1 VADGDLD
8 VDEARGAGERI
19 LQGNALRLYGFGDE
33 SPS

>member
-1 VADGDLD
+1 
-8 VDEARGAGERI
+8 EARGAGERI